1 MSRKKCH
8 EVYEPVQVFDDKC
21 APKNKGIF
29 GNVICLIIIL
39 IVLEFL
45 CGVLGG
51 EEICDCDC

>member
-8 EVYEPVQVFDDKC
+8 EVYEPVQVHDKC
-21 APKNKGIF
+21 APKTKGIF

-45 CGVLGG
+45 CGVLGN
-51 EEICDCDC
+51 EEICDC